1 MKPSHFISAFDLKD
15 LLKES
20 SENILG
26 TILNEAPDIIYVA
39 DLETRSIVYINARV
53 KEILGLDQEEI
64 YKKGF
69 DFFPDL
75 VHPDD
80 YLKRMDQMSALAH
93 QTNGDVIEIE
103 ARMEVKDG
111 SFHWFRICERIFN
124 GNRNGQPEKI
134 VGIATDIHKQ
144 KLADEEV
151 KKMTR
156 EAFKKNQQL
165 TSLNTDLE
173 TFNRVAI
180 DQFTETLQ
188 TIYTALEFI
197 AIKVNEAHNNG
208 DSATI
213 RRAQGY
219 VQKLRLMASDVSA
232 YLKLNKFVANSSTID
247 LNRVINHVIVNL
259 GENQNLIS
267 LHSARLP
274 LIKGDPMLLSL
285 LFKNLFENAIKN
297 KKDDQDLIVKLHYS
311 KADEINFHPLAL
323 QDTAYHLISVRDNGI
338 GFDQKESEKIFRI
351 FYQIDDKK
359 KNRGAGIGLASCKK
373 IMELHGGF
381 IEAESSPGQ
390 GATFTCF
397 FPEEQGNDEN

>member
-15 LLKES
+15 LLRES

-53 KEILGLDQEEI
+53 KEILGLDEEEI

-103 ARMEVKDG
+103 ARMEIKDG

-124 GNRNGQPEKI
+124 RNGNGEPEKI

-156 EAFKKNQQL
+156 EAFKKNHQL

-197 AIKVNEAHNNG
+197 AIKVNDTHNNS

-219 VQKLRLMASDVSA
+219 VQKLRLMTSDVSA

-297 KKDDQDLIVKLHYS
+297 KKDDQDLIVKIHYS

-359 KNRGAGIGLASCKK
+359 KSRGAGIGLASCKK

-390 GATFTCF
+390 GATITCF
-397 FPEEQGNDEN
+397 FPEEEENDEH

>member
-1 MKPSHFISAFDLKD
+1 MELNHLISAFDLRD

-53 KEILGLDQEEI
+53 TEILGLDQEEI

-93 QTNGDVIEIE
+93 QTNGDAIEIE

-124 GNRNGQPEKI
+124 RNRNGEPEKI

-359 KNRGAGIGLASCKK
+359 KNRGVGIGLASCKK

-397 FPEEQGNDEN
+397 FPEEEGNDEN

>member
-247 LNRVINHVIVNL
+247 LNRVINHVVVNL

>member
-103 ARMEVKDG
+103 ARMEVKDR

>member
-1 MKPSHFISAFDLKD
+1 
-15 LLKES
+15 
-20 SENILG
+20 
-26 TILNEAPDIIYVA
+26 
-39 DLETRSIVYINARV
+39 
-53 KEILGLDQEEI
+53 
-64 YKKGF
+64 
-69 DFFPDL
+69 
-75 VHPDD
+75 
-80 YLKRMDQMSALAH
+80 
-93 QTNGDVIEIE
+93 
-103 ARMEVKDG
+103 
-111 SFHWFRICERIFN
+111 
-124 GNRNGQPEKI
+124 
-134 VGIATDIHKQ
+134 
-144 KLADEEV
+144 
-151 KKMTR
+151 
-156 EAFKKNQQL
+156 
-165 TSLNTDLE
+165 
-173 TFNRVAI
+173 
-180 DQFTETLQ
+180 
-188 TIYTALEFI
+188 
-197 AIKVNEAHNNG
+197 
-208 DSATI
+208 
-213 RRAQGY
+213 
-219 VQKLRLMASDVSA
+219 MASDVSA